1 MEFQNLFL
9 AVAAMVGYV
18 LLQSL
23 FILGV
28 RIAADG
34 GTEKLPNGKDKDSE
48 MLLYPLFKFLTRTK
62 QVPVYYIGLQLEILL
77 KQLKRVRP
85 DFDFLV
91 DGEII
96 RLNNQGDVATQGML
110 ENTLY
115 QLDPKILI
123 DQNEDGSFRLYKTDE
138 VFIVNKYLRKPI
150 IQCPICMSSFWS
162 IFSYWI
168 PMIYL
173 FGTPLWLFYL
183 GFANICMLASLNWLL
198 WMKGSVNKAQLLKN
212 IN

>member
-1 MEFQNLFL
+1 MEFQNLFF
-9 AVAAMVGYV
+9 AVVAMVGYV

-48 MLLYPLFKFLTRTK
+48 MLLYSLFKFLTRTK

-77 KQLKRVRP
+77 KQLKRVSP
-85 DFDFLV
+85 DFDFSV

-96 RLNNQGDVATQGML
+96 RLNNLGDVATPEML

-138 VFIVNKYLRKPI
+138 VFVVNKYLRKPI

-198 WMKGSVNKAQLLKN
+198 WMKGSVNKAQLFKN

>member
-1 MEFQNLFL
+1 MEFQNLFF
-9 AVAAMVGYV
+9 AVVVMVGYV

-62 QVPVYYIGLQLEILL
+62 QVAVYYIGLQLEILL

-85 DFDFLV
+85 DFDFSV

-96 RLNNQGDVATQGML
+96 RLNNQGDVATPEML

-115 QLDPKILI
+115 QLEPKILI

-138 VFIVNKYLRKPI
+138 VFVVNKYLRKPI

-183 GFANICMLASLNWLL
+183 GFANTCMLASLNWLL

>member
-1 MEFQNLFL
+1 MEFQNLFF
-9 AVAAMVGYV
+9 AVVAMVGYV

-23 FILGV
+23 FIFGV

-62 QVPVYYIGLQLEILL
+62 QVPVYYVGLQLEILL

-85 DFDFLV
+85 DFDFSV

-96 RLNNQGDVATQGML
+96 RLNNQGDVATPEML
-110 ENTLY
+110 ETTLY
-115 QLDPKILI
+115 QLEPKILI

-183 GFANICMLASLNWLL
+183 GFANTCMLASLNWLL

>member
-9 AVAAMVGYV
+9 AVVAMVGYV

-96 RLNNQGDVATQGML
+96 RVSNQGDVATPEML

>member
-1 MEFQNLFL
+1 MEFQNLFF
-9 AVAAMVGYV
+9 AVIAMLGYV
-18 LLQSL
+18 ILQSL

-34 GTEKLPNGKDKDSE
+34 STEKLPNGKDKDSE
-48 MLLYPLFKFLTRTK
+48 MILYPILKFLCRTK
-62 QVPVYYIGLQLEILL
+62 KVPIYYIGAQLDALLRQIRRENPEFNFTIVGEMISLQDTHDI
-77 KQLKRVRP
+77 KA
-85 DFDFLV
+85 F
-91 DGEII
+91 
-96 RLNNQGDVATQGML
+96 

-115 QLDPKILI
+115 NLNPNVII
-123 DQNEDGSFRLYKTDE
+123 DFNQDNTFKLYIVDE
-138 VFIVNKYLRKPI
+138 VFVINKYLRKPI

-183 GFANICMLASLNWLL
+183 GFANICILASLNWLI
-198 WMKGSVNKAQLLKN
+198 WIKGNVARAQLLKH
-212 IN
+212 

>member
-1 MEFQNLFL
+1 MEFQNLFF
-9 AVAAMVGYV
+9 AVVAMVGYV

-85 DFDFLV
+85 DFDFSV

-96 RLNNQGDVATQGML
+96 RLNNQGDAATPGML

-123 DQNEDGSFRLYKTDE
+123 DQKEDGSFRLYKTDE
-138 VFIVNKYLRKPI
+138 VFVVNKYLRKPI

-198 WMKGSVNKAQLLKN
+198 WMKGSVNKAQLFKN

>member
-1 MEFQNLFL
+1 MEFQNLFF
-9 AVAAMVGYV
+9 AVVAMVGYV

-62 QVPVYYIGLQLEILL
+62 QVPVYYVGLQLETLL

-85 DFDFLV
+85 DFDFSV

-96 RLNNQGDVATQGML
+96 RLNNQGDVATPEML

-115 QLDPKILI
+115 QLDAKILI

-138 VFIVNKYLRKPI
+138 VFVVNKYLRKPI

-183 GFANICMLASLNWLL
+183 GFANTCMLASLNWFL

>member
-1 MEFQNLFL
+1 MEFQNLFF
-9 AVAAMVGYV
+9 AVVAMVGYV

-48 MLLYPLFKFLTRTK
+48 MLLYPLFKFLTRMK

-96 RLNNQGDVATQGML
+96 RLNNQGDVATPEML
-110 ENTLY
+110 ETTLY
-115 QLDPKILI
+115 QLDAKILI

-198 WMKGSVNKAQLLKN
+198 WMKGSVNKAQLFKN

>member
-1 MEFQNLFL
+1 MEFQNLFF
-9 AVAAMVGYV
+9 AVIAMLGYV
-18 LLQSL
+18 ILQSL

-34 GTEKLPNGKDKDSE
+34 STEKLPNGKDKDSE
-48 MLLYPLFKFLTRTK
+48 MILYPILKFLCRTK
-62 QVPVYYIGLQLEILL
+62 KVPIYYIGAQLDALL
-77 KQLKRVRP
+77 KQIKRENPEFNFTIV
-85 DFDFLV
+85 
-91 DGEII
+91 GEMISLQDTHDI
-96 RLNNQGDVATQGML
+96 KAF

-115 QLDPKILI
+115 NLNPNVII
-123 DQNEDGSFRLYKTDE
+123 DLNQDNTFKLYIVDE
-138 VFIVNKYLRKPI
+138 VFVVNKYLRKPI

-183 GFANICMLASLNWLL
+183 GFANICILASLNWLI
-198 WMKGSVNKAQLLKN
+198 WIKGNVARAQLLKH
-212 IN
+212 

>member
-1 MEFQNLFL
+1 MEFQNLFF
-9 AVAAMVGYV
+9 AVVAMVGYV

-62 QVPVYYIGLQLEILL
+62 QVPVYYVGLQLEILL
-77 KQLKRVRP
+77 KQLKRVSP
-85 DFDFLV
+85 DFDFSV

-96 RLNNQGDVATQGML
+96 RLNNQGDVATLGML

-115 QLDPKILI
+115 QLEPKIVI

-198 WMKGSVNKAQLLKN
+198 WMKGSVNKAQLFKN

>member
-1 MEFQNLFL
+1 MEFQNLFF
-9 AVAAMVGYV
+9 AVIAMLGYV
-18 LLQSL
+18 ILQSL

-34 GTEKLPNGKDKDSE
+34 STEKLPNGKDKDSE
-48 MLLYPLFKFLTRTK
+48 MILYPILKFLCRTK
-62 QVPVYYIGLQLEILL
+62 KVPIYYIGAQLDALL
-77 KQLKRVRP
+77 KQIKRENP
-85 DFDFLV
+85 EFNFTI
-91 DGEII
+91 DGEMISLQDTNDI
-96 RLNNQGDVATQGML
+96 KAF

-115 QLDPKILI
+115 NLNPNVII
-123 DQNEDGSFRLYKTDE
+123 DFNQDNTFKLYIVDE
-138 VFIVNKYLRKPI
+138 VFVVNKYLRKPI

-183 GFANICMLASLNWLL
+183 GFANICILASLNWLI
-198 WMKGSVNKAQLLKN
+198 WIKGNVARAQLLKH
-212 IN
+212 

>member
-1 MEFQNLFL
+1 MEFQNLFF
-9 AVAAMVGYV
+9 AVVAMVGYV

-62 QVPVYYIGLQLEILL
+62 QVPVYYVGLQLEILL

-85 DFDFLV
+85 DFDFSV

-96 RLNNQGDVATQGML
+96 RLNNQGDVATPEML
-110 ENTLY
+110 ETTLY

-138 VFIVNKYLRKPI
+138 VFVVNKYLRKPI

-198 WMKGSVNKAQLLKN
+198 WMKGSVNKAQLFKN

>member
-1 MEFQNLFL
+1 MEFQNLFF
-9 AVAAMVGYV
+9 AVVAMVGYV

-62 QVPVYYIGLQLEILL
+62 QVAVYYIGLQLEILL

-85 DFDFLV
+85 DFDFSV

-96 RLNNQGDVATQGML
+96 RLNNQGDVATPEML
-110 ENTLY
+110 ETTLY
-115 QLDPKILI
+115 QLEPKILI

-138 VFIVNKYLRKPI
+138 VFVVNKYLRKPI